1 MTFDHVE
8 NAVVSHVQKIHE
20 SLGTQNEVKCYL
32 AKKPGRPWKAET
44 DTPNFQAAIKA
55 VTDVWGVA
63 PDLTREGGS
72 IPSKSTLHFAGNCQ
86 FLQNFR
92 PIFFILT
99 ILEF

>member
-1 MTFDHVE
+1 MIPGKVIGKFSIRLVPSMTFDHVE
-8 NAVVSHVQKIHE
+8 NLVVSHVQKIHE

-32 AKKPGRPWKAET
+32 PEKPGRPWKAET

-72 IPSKSTLHFAGNCQ
+72 IPSK
-86 FLQNFR
+86 
-92 PIFFILT
+92 
-99 ILEF
+99 